1 MRWAVP
7 TQGARSTAAVAS
19 LAAGAIHAVAVGL
32 HAEEPAS
39 ARVFLLL
46 ATCQV
51 AWGVSLMTTVR
62 SRLMALGAVLQIG
75 AVAGWVATRTTGIGF
90 VPGLSEPE
98 SPQPLDTFAAVCAAA
113 SVLVLVVASRYPG
126 DVISTRSTRL
136 AAPVVAV
143 LGIAAAWNVS
153 VHDHGHGHDLE
164 VVDTVESGLVIAADG
179 VIIGWPS
186 PVPAGTT
193 PDANAHVVTPD
204 QARALAS
211 GWPRRFDP
219 AVALDFSGIG
229 GVSPLQEQRARAI
242 LADTTASLARF
253 ARVEDAEAVG
263 YRSIGDSVTGYEHFI
278 RWDLVD
284 DGRLFD
290 TANPESLVYRVDG
303 RRRTLVSAMYIA
315 SPGTAIN
322 DATLADYAGG
332 LMQWHR
338 HTNLCWRDVGGVP
351 RVSGVTLADGSCIIG
366 TPGDPVRT
374 SPMVHVWISPHQCG
388 PFAAVEGVA
397 AGTAG
402 VPESQ
407 RVDLCNASH

>member
-1 MRWAVP
+1 
-7 TQGARSTAAVAS
+7 
-19 LAAGAIHAVAVGL
+19 
-32 HAEEPAS
+32 
-39 ARVFLLL
+39 VFLLL
-46 ATCQV
+46 AAFQV
-51 AWGVSLMTTVR
+51 AWGVSLMTAVR
-62 SRLMALGAVLQIG
+62 TRLMAFGSVLQIG
-75 AVAGWVATRTTGIGF
+75 AVAGWIATRTTGIGF

-98 SPQPLDTFAAVCAAA
+98 SPQPLDTFAAVCAVA
-113 SVLVLVVASRYPG
+113 SVLVLVVASRHPG
-126 DVISTRSTRL
+126 DAISVRSTRL

-186 PVPAGTT
+186 PVAAGTT

-219 AVALDFSGIG
+219 AVALDLSGVG

-253 ARVEDAEAVG
+253 TRVEDAEAAG

-290 TANPESLVYRVDG
+290 AAYPESLVYRVDG

-322 DATLADYAGG
+322 DATLAAYAGG

-351 RVSGVTLADGSCIIG
+351 RVSGVTLSDGSCIIG

>member
-1 MRWAVP
+1 MA
-7 TQGARSTAAVAS
+7 GARSTAAVAS
-19 LAAGAIHAVAVGL
+19 LAAGAVHAVAVGL
-32 HAEEPAS
+32 HAEDPGS
-39 ARVFLLL
+39 ARLFVLL
-46 ATCQV
+46 ATFQV
-51 AWGVSLMTTVR
+51 AWGVLLLTTTRPTV
-62 SRLMALGAVLQIG
+62 MGLGAAVQVG
-75 AVAGWVATRTTGIGF
+75 AVVGWVVTRTSGIGF
-90 VPGLSEPE
+90 IPGLSEPE
-98 SPQPLDTFAAVCAAA
+98 APQPLDTFAAVCAAA
-113 SVLVLVVASRYPG
+113 SVVVLAVASRRPVDRITG
-126 DVISTRSTRL
+126 RSTRL

-143 LGIAAAWNVS
+143 LGVAAAWNVS

-164 VVDTVESGLVIAADG
+164 VVETVESGLVIAADG
-179 VIIGWPS
+179 VVIGWPALV
-186 PVPAGTT
+186 PVGEV
-193 PDANAHVVTPD
+193 PDVNAHVVTPD
-204 QARALAS
+204 QARALES

-219 AVALDFSGIG
+219 TAPLDLSGIG
-229 GVSPLQEQRARAI
+229 GVSPVQEQRARAI
-242 LADTTASLARF
+242 LAGTAASLARF
-253 ARVEDAEAVG
+253 ARVEDAQAAG
-263 YRSIGDSVTGYEHFI
+263 YQSIGDSVTGYEHYI

-290 TANPESLVYRVDG
+290 AMNPESLVYRVDG
-303 RRRTLVSAMYIA
+303 PRRTLVSAMYIA

-366 TPGDPVRT
+366 SPGDPVRT
-374 SPMVHVWISPHQCG
+374 SPMVHVWISSHQCG

>member
-1 MRWAVP
+1 MGWTGPDA
-7 TQGARSTAAVAS
+7 GARSVAS
-19 LAAGAIHAVAVGL
+19 VCAVVAGAIHAVAAGL
-32 HAEEPAS
+32 HAEDPGS

-46 ATCQV
+46 AAVQV
-51 AWGVSLMTTVR
+51 TWGVLLLTTARPMV
-62 SRLMALGAVLQIG
+62 MVAGGIVQLGAVT
-75 AVAGWVATRTTGIGF
+75 GWVATRTTGIGF

-98 SPQPLDTFAAVCAAA
+98 GPQPLDTVAAVSALA
-113 SVLVLVVASRYPG
+113 SVVVLVVAARRRG
-126 DVISTRSTRL
+126 EWWAAGSTRL
-136 AAPVVAV
+136 AAPVLAV
-143 LGIAAAWNVS
+143 IGMAAAWNVS
-153 VHDHGHGHDLE
+153 AHDHGHGHDLE

-179 VIIGWPS
+179 VIVGWPS
-186 PVPAGTT
+186 PIPVGAS

-219 AVALDFSGIG
+219 AAPLDLAGIG
-229 GVSPLQEQRARAI
+229 GVSPAQEQRARAI

-253 ARVEDAEAVG
+253 VRVEDAEAAG

-290 TANPESLVYRVDG
+290 AANPESLVYRVDG

-315 SPGTAIN
+315 APGTAIN

-366 TPGDPVRT
+366 SPGDPVRT
-374 SPMVHVWISPHQCG
+374 SPMVHVWISPHRCG

>member
-1 MRWAVP
+1 MGWTEPDA
-7 TQGARSTAAVAS
+7 GARSMASVCAVV
-19 LAAGAIHAVAVGL
+19 AGAIHAVAAGL
-32 HAEEPAS
+32 HAEDPAS

-46 ATCQV
+46 AAVQV
-51 AWGVSLMTTVR
+51 AWGVLLLT
-62 SRLMALGAVLQIG
+62 MARPMVMVAGGIVQLGAVT
-75 AVAGWVATRTTGIGF
+75 GWIATRTTGLGF
-90 VPGLSEPE
+90 IPGLSEPE
-98 SPQPLDTFAAVCAAA
+98 GPQPLDTVAAVGALA
-113 SVLVLVVASRYPG
+113 SVVVLVVAARRGRERWASG
-126 DVISTRSTRL
+126 ATRL
-136 AAPVVAV
+136 AAPVLVVVGVAA
-143 LGIAAAWNVS
+143 GWNVS
-153 VHDHGHGHDLE
+153 AHDHGHGHDLE

-179 VIIGWPS
+179 VIVGWPS
-186 PVPAGTT
+186 PIPVGAS

-219 AVALDFSGIG
+219 AAQLDLAGVD
-229 GVSPLQEQRARAI
+229 GVSPAQEQRARAI

-253 ARVEDAEAVG
+253 VRVEDAEAAG
-263 YRSIGDSVTGYEHFI
+263 YRSIGDAVTGYEHFI

-290 TANPESLVYRVDG
+290 AANPESLVYRVDG

-315 SPGTAIN
+315 APGTAIN

-366 TPGDPVRT
+366 SPGDPVRT

>member
-1 MRWAVP
+1 MGWNLPAV
-7 TQGARSTAAVAS
+7 GSRSTAAVAA
-19 LAAGAIHAVAVGL
+19 LTAGAIHAVAVGL
-32 HAEEPAS
+32 HADDIGT

-46 ATCQV
+46 ATVQV
-51 AWGVSLMTTVR
+51 ISGVLLLTTARWTTVI
-62 SRLMALGAVLQIG
+62 AGVIVNVA
-75 AVAGWVATRTTGIGF
+75 AVAGWIVSRTVGVGIIS
-90 VPGLSEPE
+90 GLAEPE
-98 SPQPLDTFAAVCAAA
+98 SPQPLDTVGALCAGA
-113 SVLVLVVASRYPG
+113 SVAILVWGAVRPG
-126 DVISTRSTRL
+126 PSSTMRSTRL
-136 AAPVVAV
+136 AAPVIAILAV
-143 LGIAAAWNVS
+143 TALWNVS

-164 VVDTVESGLVIAADG
+164 VVDTVEGGLDIASDG
-179 VIIGWPS
+179 VIVGWPA
-186 PVPAGTT
+186 PVPT
-193 PDANAHVVTPD
+193 DAQLDDNAHVVTPD

-219 AVALDFSGIG
+219 AVGPDIAGIK
-229 GVSPLQEQRARAI
+229 GVTPVQEMRARQIIDGTA
-242 LADTTASLARF
+242 ASLVRF
-253 ARVEDAEAVG
+253 DTVAKAEAAG
-263 YRSIGDSVTGYEHFI
+263 YQSIGDSVTGFEHFI

-290 TANPESLVYRVDG
+290 TDNPESLVFRVDG

-315 SPGTAIN
+315 APGTAMN

-366 TPGDPVRT
+366 EPGDPVRT
-374 SPMVHVWISPHQCG
+374 SPMVHVWISPHPCG